1 LDYFGAS
8 EEVEA
13 EEARRLLSS
22 ALFSSSPFCFV
33 SQEKEKK

>member
-8 EEVEA
+8 EEVS